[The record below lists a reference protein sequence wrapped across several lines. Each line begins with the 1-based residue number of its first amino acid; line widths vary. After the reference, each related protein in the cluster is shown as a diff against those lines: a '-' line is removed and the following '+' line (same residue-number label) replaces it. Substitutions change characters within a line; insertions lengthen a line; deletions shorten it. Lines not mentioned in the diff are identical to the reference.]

1 MKRWLAFL
9 VLAALDNISFAADS
23 APGPWRP
30 LLDAKLSNFDVYLSY
45 HGKDILDV
53 IQGKAPG
60 LQPIGLNP
68 KGQNIFTVIEQDGKP
83 VLRISGEIYGCLQT
97 KESFGNYQ
105 LRLETRWGEK
115 KWVPRLDEPK
125 DSGILYHS
133 RGPFGVDYWKS
144 WALSHEFQVIE
155 HGLGEY
161 WTQATSAMD
170 IRALPKAEG
179 AEAPRWDPAAPWME
193 FVPPNNHALAST
205 DEERPGQWNRL
216 ELACFEDDCVHI
228 VNGKVVMALHH
239 ARYRDGDRWVPM
251 KEGRLQI
258 QSEAAEVFYRNIE
271 IRRIPAMPAGLARY
285 FTAATAS
292 GKSCRP

>member
-1 MKRWLAFL
+1 MTRAIAFL
-9 VLAALDNISFAADS
+9 LLVTAAASTPAAEP
-23 APGPWRP
+23 APGPWRA
-30 LLDAKLSNFDVYLSY
+30 LLDTRLSNFDVYLSY
-45 HGKDILDV
+45 PGKDILNV

-60 LQPIGLNP
+60 LEPIGLNP
-68 KGQNIFTVIEQDGKP
+68 KDQDIFKVVQLELGPI
-83 VLRISGEIYGCLQT
+83 LRVSGEIYGCLQT
-97 KESFGNYQ
+97 KESFGNYH
-105 LRLETRWGEK
+105 LRLEMRWGEK

-193 FVPPNNHALAST
+193 FVAPNNHALAGS
-205 DEERPGQWNRL
+205 DEDRPGQWNRL
-216 ELACFEDDCVHI
+216 ELVCFADDCVHI
-228 VNGKVVMALHH
+228 VNGKVVMALAH
-239 ARYRDGDRWVPM
+239 ARYRDGGKWVPM
-251 KEGRLQI
+251 TEGKLQI
-258 QSEAAEVFYRNIE
+258 QSEAAEVLYRNIE
-271 IRRIPAMPAGLARY
+271 IRSIPAMPPELQRY
-285 FTAATAS
+285 FTPAA
-292 GKSCRP
+292 GKSDRP